1 MVACVPVQSL
11 TSNRWYCQISS
22 LLTAIWCVL
31 IRLPLLFAARP
42 RTPLRVLC
50 IMALDTASSLRRSG
64 RLSAERIR
72 ILSLLLDYGAHVNA
86 ALDGKSVCPK
96 DFRKLRQSLCDVNL
110 THAADEYCLRIQQ
123 LELNRPVAFGDRAQ
137 CEKTR
142 VYREDVARLS
152 LGIISQHSFE
162 HATLEDGLRA
172 TQMDSD
178 LSVLFKII
186 MQCQII
192 DDVFD
197 YSRDVDRGLPGFLTA
212 SNDLFDSF
220 DTMSDAAQQY
230 SNSGT
235 AAGDPNLFAL
245 RTALFAVSAIARM
258 IIAMGRWRQGISYAR
273 RNPEHVFGP

>member
-1 MVACVPVQSL
+1 MAASLPFQSF
-11 TSNRWYCQISS
+11 TSSGAYDRVSS
-22 LLTAIWCVL
+22 LLTATCCVL
-31 IRLPLLFAARP
+31 KRLPLFFVARP

-64 RLSAERIR
+64 RLSAERIKK
-72 ILSLLLDYGAHVNA
+72 LSLLLDYGAQMNA
-86 ALDGKSVCPK
+86 TLDGKSVCRE
-96 DFRKLRQSLCDVNL
+96 DSRKLSKSLCDANL
-110 THAADEYCLRIQQ
+110 THAADEYFRRIQQ

-142 VYREDVARLS
+142 VYREDVVRLS

-162 HATLEDGLRA
+162 YASLNDGLRA
-172 TQMDSD
+172 TQTDSD
-178 LSVLFKII
+178 LSVLFRII

-220 DTMSDAAQQY
+220 ETTSDAAQQY
-230 SNSGT
+230 ANAGN

-245 RTALFAVSAIARM
+245 RTALFAVSAIAKTM
-258 IIAMGRWRQGISYAR
+258 ITLGRWRQGIPYTR
-273 RNPEHVFGP
+273 RTPEHVFGP